1 MMKCLKFCLILFF
14 SFSQTL
20 LFAQKSLP
28 EIEEELQRLSAEILT
43 HDSLSFKIQQNKL
56 FTRTL
61 IETLKRPESFD
72 YPFDSLKTISIL
84 QPEDRTFRIF
94 TWHIVDKNYQEYY
107 GEQYHYYFGLVQRRY
122 EENGKTEFLV
132 IPLVELR
139 NIPRGVENSVL
150 DNGSW
155 LGALYYPP
163 KYHDFIPSYTVK
175 TIGYNKEQPRKVNN
189 TLYLLLG
196 WNGND
201 EKSNYKIV
209 DVLSFDPKD
218 KNRVL
223 FGADIFYF
231 DQIPKYRALFK
242 YSEYAPFSLNFSYV
256 QDGGQKKKMI
266 VYDHMGT
273 PKQGDQKL
281 EDVFETGAD
290 GSYDA
295 LYFYK
300 KVGYFEWYRN
310 VTLAEKYISS
320 ENRKKQELIRQNQ
333 QKIAG
338 ERQKALKEEEAVA
351 EQFGVMEKGD
361 PTAKTINPAS
371 KKAQKQ
377 MLKQMEEQRKKEEEK
392 LKQAGIKL
400 PSGNQ

>member
-1 MMKCLKFCLILFF
+1 MKYAKYWFIALLIFPGAA
-14 SFSQTL
+14 
-20 LFAQKSLP
+20 LFAQQSLP
-28 EIEEELQRLSAEILT
+28 EIEQELQVLSRDILT

-56 FTRTL
+56 FTRL
-61 IETLKRPESFD
+61 MIETLKRPESFD

-84 QPEDRTFRIF
+84 EPEDHSFRIF
-94 TWHIVDKNYQEYY
+94 TWHMVDKNYNEYY
-107 GEQYHYYFGLVQRRY
+107 GEQYHYYFGLVQRKY

-139 NIPRGVENSVL
+139 TIPRGVENSVL

-155 LGALYYPP
+155 LGALYYKP
-163 KYHDFIPSYTVK
+163 KYHDYIPSYTVK
-175 TIGYNKEQPRKVNN
+175 AIDYRNGKPKNVKN
-189 TLYLLLG
+189 TVYLLLG

-201 EKSNYKIV
+201 EKSNYKIA

-242 YSEYAPFSLNFSYV
+242 YSEYAPFSLNYSYV
-256 QDGGQKKKMI
+256 QDGGKKKKMI

-273 PKQGDQKL
+273 PKQGDQKM

-310 VTLAEKYISS
+310 VSLADKYISS
-320 ENRKKQELIRQNQ
+320 ENRKQQEEVRRNQ
-333 QKIAG
+333 QKIAEDRENAMKG
-338 ERQKALKEEEAVA
+338 ESDVA
-351 EQFGVMEKGD
+351 EQFNLMEKGKSSR
-361 PTAKTINPAS
+361 TNYNPYS

-377 MLKQMEEQRKKEEEK
+377 MLKELEAQRKKEEEK

-400 PSGNQ
+400 PDSDQ

>member
-1 MMKCLKFCLILFF
+1 MTKYAKFGLAAIFLLL
-14 SFSQTL
+14 STTLFSQRPL
-20 LFAQKSLP
+20 H
-28 EIEEELQRLSAEILT
+28 EIEKELKTLADDILT
-43 HDSLSFKIQQNKL
+43 NDSLSVKISQNKRFSTL
-56 FTRTL
+56 L

-84 QPEDRTFRIF
+84 EPEDHSFRIF
-94 TWHIVDKNYQEYY
+94 TWHIVDKNYSEYY
-107 GEQYHYYFGLVQRRY
+107 GEQYHYYFGLVQRKY
-122 EENGKTEFLV
+122 EEDEKTEFLV

-139 NIPRGVENSVL
+139 TIPRGVENSVL

-155 LGALYYPP
+155 LGALYYQP
-163 KYHDFIPSYTVK
+163 KYSDYLPSYTIKALDYRNKKVK
-175 TIGYNKEQPRKVNN
+175 SKV
-189 TLYLLLG
+189 YLLLG

-242 YSEYAPFSLNFSYV
+242 YSEFAPFSLNYSYV
-256 QDGGQKKKMI
+256 QDGGKKKKMI

-281 EDVFETGAD
+281 QDVYETGAD

-295 LYFYK
+295 LYFYP

-320 ENRKKQELIRQNQ
+320 ENRKKQEEIRRNQ
-333 QKIAG
+333 QKIDE
-338 ERQKALKEEEAVA
+338 ERKKAMAESQDVA
-351 EQFGVMEKGD
+351 DQFSTMENGNNGGNR
-361 PTAKTINPAS
+361 INPAS

-377 MLKQMEEQRKKEEEK
+377 MLKELEAQRKKEQEK

-400 PSGNQ
+400 PENDQ